1 MQKIIFVLN
10 FICALI
16 RICSAVF
23 AYTHNA
29 WKKKKLTVKANI
41 ERIAQ

>member
-16 RICSAVF
+16 RICSAVI

-29 WKKKKLTVKANI
+29 WKKKLTVKANI
-41 ERIAQ
+41 ERPAQ